1 MPCRLRLKD
10 CRGHAA
16 LRAAHATLERRS
28 PAQGVVSLPTAFAP
42 EIRRHRVCGPPITPI
57 RNATAACQNKA
68 STRERQARGTL
79 KLHFAGSLFSGE
91 KGEGCPGGGEITCS
105 LDPSACSRSRARSRT
120 HRAWASYA
128 QLLRA
133 SGSPS
138 ASGIAARML
147 LTCSASAPLVPSTRR
162 LMTLNGP
169 PTEGRSGEGQGISG
183 ASYPEWGGLLT
194 W

>member
-1 MPCRLRLKD
+1 MRRYGRLMQPSSEGALPRVSSPFRQPSPPKFGVTGSVDRQSHQSAMLLLHAKTRRALVKGKPGGRSNSILLD
-10 CRGHAA
+10 RFSRGRKG
-16 LRAAHATLERRS
+16 RAA
-28 PAQGVVSLPTAFAP
+28 
-42 EIRRHRVCGPPITPI
+42 
-57 RNATAACQNKA
+57 
-68 STRERQARGTL
+68 
-79 KLHFAGSLFSGE
+79 
-91 KGEGCPGGGEITCS
+91 PGGGGITCS